1 MPLLLSDL
9 TDDVLRKLVLEYAPV
24 PFALKATCQ
33 AMRRAAPERT
43 ETPIQ
48 RVVVSLA
55 LIRWAR
61 AMGMGWKGTEVM
73 TAAAAAGDLSVV
85 VYAGEM
91 HAPRDQTAVYAACRH
106 GHLDV
111 VDWLVGS
118 GCPWKEKNEDEN
130 LYVGGKACEAAAKGG
145 HLHVL
150 QFLRSQHMNATWN
163 YNTPQRAAERGHLQ
177 VLQWAMENH
186 CPVNQAAYAGA
197 ATYGHIHILEYL
209 QSMHA
214 PYAWLAANEAAR
226 EGHVH
231 VLKWFAE
238 SETFYML
245 MQQDLL
251 KSAAREN
258 QIKVL
263 EWVCSQPDDRF
274 DDRFYEGFGL
284 TVKVM
289 AAAAEGGHVEAMQWL
304 RDRGTDWNTDVSNA
318 AAREGKLEALKWLVD
333 KGCPFDP
340 DAAIKA
346 CFDCF
351 AFLEDEYNNGFDVFK
366 WIIEKFAPLTGWRYY
381 EDAYTTCCTEMMG
394 WLEERYPKEC
404 QEYRESYL
412 TD

>member
-24 PFALKATCQ
+24 PFALKATCK

-55 LIRWAR
+55 LISWAR
-61 AMGMGWKGTEVM
+61 AMGMGWKGNKVM
-73 TAAAAAGDLSVV
+73 KAAAAAGDLSVV
-85 VYAGEM
+85 VYACEM
-91 HAPRDQTAVYAACRH
+91 HAPRDQTVVYAACRH

-118 GCPWKEKNEDEN
+118 GCPWKEKNEDDQ
-130 LYVGGKACEAAAKGG
+130 LHVGCMACAAAAKGG

-150 QFLRSQHMNATWN
+150 QFLRSGQMNAKWN
-163 YNTPQRAAERGHLQ
+163 WKTPMKAAERGHLE
-177 VLQWAMENH
+177 VLRWAMENH
-186 CPVNQAAYAGA
+186 CPVDPYTYHGA
-197 ATYGHIHILEYL
+197 ATYGHVHILEYL
-209 QSMHA
+209 HTTHA
-214 PYAWLAANEAAR
+214 PYASFAANAAAR

-238 SETFYML
+238 WENFYML

-274 DDRFYEGFGL
+274 EDRFYEDFGL
-284 TVKVM
+284 TADVM
-289 AAAAEGGHVEAMQWL
+289 ASAAEGGHVEAMQWL
-304 RDRGTDWNTDVSNA
+304 RDRGSDWNTHVSDA
-318 AAREGKLEALKWLVD
+318 AAREGKLEALKWLAD
-333 KGCPFDP
+333 KGCPL
-340 DAAIKA
+340 DAKTAIEA
-346 CFDCF
+346 CFDG
-351 AFLEDEYNNGFDVFK
+351 EYVSCNTTFEVCV
-366 WIIEKFAPLTGWRYY
+366 WLIETYEPQTGWRYY
-381 EDAYTTCCTEMMG
+381 EDAYEYNYSEMMG

-404 QEYRESYL
+404 EEHRECYW